1 MSSTPTTKNV
11 DPFWVAIGASA
22 GGLEAIKEFF
32 KSVPKN
38 MGMIWVVIQHLSP
51 GYKSMMKELLSSS
64 TEMQIRPA
72 EDGVE
77 PELDT
82 IYL

>member
-1 MSSTPTTKNV
+1 MSSTPTAKKV

-38 MGMIWVVIQHLSP
+38 TGMIWVVIQHLSP
-51 GYKSMMKELLSSS
+51 DYKSMMKELLSSS